1 LKNRK
6 LKERRFSEDIRGI
19 EGLPMKLV
27 IISVVAVAALA
38 IIWVWIGGLGG
49 PQLSRV
55 EADPSSINLNEWDA
69 GDTVTIT
76 AYDGDDVE
84 MDDVAISLDGSGVR
98 WGPRNTGDENEGW
111 DDGEVVASIEPTTRG
126 TITITAEHEG
136 NQVTGSISV
145 YEE

>member
-1 LKNRK
+1 M
-6 LKERRFSEDIRGI
+6 SEDKRGV
-19 EGLPMKLV
+19 EGMPMRLV

-38 IIWVWIGGLGG
+38 IIWVWMGGLGG
-49 PQLSRV
+49 PQLSHV
-55 EADPSSINLNEWDA
+55 EADPSSINLNDWDA

-98 WGPRNTGDENEGW
+98 WGPRETGDGNWG
-111 DDGEVVASIEPTTRG
+111 DGEVVASIEPTTRG

-136 NQVTGSISV
+136 HQVTGTISV
-145 YEE
+145 YYE